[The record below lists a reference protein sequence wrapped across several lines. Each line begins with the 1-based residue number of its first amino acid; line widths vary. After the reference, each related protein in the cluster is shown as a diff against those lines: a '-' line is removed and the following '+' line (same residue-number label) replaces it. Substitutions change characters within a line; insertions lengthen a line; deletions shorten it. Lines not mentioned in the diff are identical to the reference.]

1 MRRFFSL
8 EYLALFIPAVLIC
21 VAAVWFTLRY
31 VKPAPPNPLSISAA
45 SVGSPYYD
53 LALRFKEKSKKRA

>member
-1 MRRFFSL
+1 MKRFFSL

-31 VKPAPPNPLSISAA
+31 VQAGAA
-45 SVGSPYYD
+45 DIVCD
-53 LALRFKEKSKKRA
+53 LGRKCGQPVLRSGDALQGAS